1 MVVNSPNSLTF
12 LFNFQVISYNKF
24 CLLWD
29 LKDLG
34 KSFKTLKLFIKWQS
48 SQSGPNV
55 KAAFKT
61 MNEKSLFA
69 ITNKCMLTAQITKDQ
84 HISS

>member
-29 LKDLG
+29 LRDLG
-34 KSFKTLKLFIKWQS
+34 KSFKTLKLFIKW
-48 SQSGPNV
+48 
-55 KAAFKT
+55 
-61 MNEKSLFA
+61 
-69 ITNKCMLTAQITKDQ
+69 
-84 HISS
+84 